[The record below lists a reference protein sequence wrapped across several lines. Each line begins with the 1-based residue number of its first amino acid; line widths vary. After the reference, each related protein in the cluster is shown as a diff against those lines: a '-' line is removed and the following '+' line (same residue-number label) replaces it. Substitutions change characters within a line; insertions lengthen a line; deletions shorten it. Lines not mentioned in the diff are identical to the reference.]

1 MAGLDGT
8 DASARL
14 AADLLTVWEGLG
26 SGSPSRP
33 ARPSCAREDTSVLRS
48 LTRFLAPGAGDP
60 LAHLPDPG
68 LEVGH
73 LGAPDD
79 RALARR
85 EASCAA
91 GEVSVLGRP
100 GWRDLAVVLD
110 PGPVS
115 RKAAQ
120 RLGRL
125 VRLCRA
131 RRVTLA
137 FRNDGAWRPEVQASL
152 APASGGLYR
161 TVATA
166 MGAEVRRVAWTPLDG
181 GRPDGEALAGLR
193 TILQWAREPV

>member
-14 AADLLTVWEGLG
+14 AAALLTVWERPGT
-26 SGSPSRP
+26 GSPSRP
-33 ARPSCAREDTSVLRS
+33 ARPSCAREDPSVLRS
-48 LTRFLAPGAGDP
+48 LTRFLPPEAGDP
-60 LAHLPDPG
+60 LTLLPDPG

-73 LGAPDD
+73 LGVPDD

-85 EASCAA
+85 EASRAG

-100 GWRDLAVVLD
+100 RWRDLAVPLD

-115 RKAAQ
+115 RMAAQ

-125 VRLCRA
+125 VRLCGA
-131 RRVTLA
+131 RRVILA
-137 FRNDGAWRPEVQASL
+137 LRDDGARRADVQASL
-152 APASGGLYR
+152 APASWELYR

-166 MGAEVRRVAWTPLDG
+166 MGADVCLLALPPLGG
-181 GRPDGEALAGLR
+181 GRPDREALAGLR